1 MASWLVRSTPE
12 RAVWIRALAGDIRE
26 FKQIA
31 PAVADTAAGSKFPP
45 RPKNKMIY
53 CACTSVASSR
63 SAKSDYVKSGC
74 FAVVATTL
82 ALYRFSGP
90 FQRTSRHFKSSI
102 GYYIL

>member
-12 RAVWIRALAGDIRE
+12 RAIWIRALAGDIRE

-31 PAVADTAAGSKFPP
+31 TAVADMAAGGKFPPPPP
-45 RPKNKMIY
+45 RPKNKMIH

-90 FQRTSRHFKSSI
+90 FNN
-102 GYYIL
+102 